1 MDPRFIIVAILTL
14 LLMFVAGA
22 LLSRAMPVL
31 LRSLRARG
39 WPEARG
45 VIVQSE
51 VRTLDARIRKNIGFG
66 SRLATRYAAYVAYE
80 YAVGGLRYRSD
91 RQDLSDEQV
100 LDSQPFKARK
110 IVSRL
115 KQGSVVAV
123 HYNPSRPGIAT
134 LNKSAGFA
142 AILQAVLSIA
152 IVTAAGI
159 GAYQALR

>member
-1 MDPRFIIVAILTL
+1 MDLRFIIVAILTL
-14 LLMFVAGA
+14 LLMFVAGV
-22 LLSRAMPVL
+22 LMSRAMPVL
-31 LRSLRARG
+31 LRSLRARD
-39 WPEARG
+39 WPETRG

-51 VRTLDARIRKNIGFG
+51 VRTLDVRWKNNIGFG
-66 SRLATRYAAYVAYE
+66 YRLATRYAAYVAYE

-91 RQDLSDEQV
+91 RQDLSDEHV
-100 LDSQPFKARK
+100 LDSEPFKARK
-110 IVSRL
+110 VVTRL

-152 IVTAAGI
+152 IVAAAGV
-159 GAYQALR
+159 GAYLALR